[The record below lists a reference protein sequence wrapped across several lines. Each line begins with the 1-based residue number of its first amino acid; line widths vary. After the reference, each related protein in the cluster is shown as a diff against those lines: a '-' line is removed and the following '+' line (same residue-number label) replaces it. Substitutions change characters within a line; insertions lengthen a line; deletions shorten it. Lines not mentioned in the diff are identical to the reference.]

1 MLLQTVAPDA
11 AGNGLGE
18 YVNEEKTSEEHDEL
32 LHDLVFGVLDEVEL
46 AIPFLVVRIRS
57 AKAPHEA
64 VIPRFWLLFL
74 WSIT

>member
-11 AGNGLGE
+11 ARDGLGK
-18 YVNEEKTSEEHDEL
+18 YVNEEKASEEHDEL

-46 AIPFLVVRIRS
+46 AIPFRIRT
-57 AKAPHEA
+57 AKAP
-64 VIPRFWLLFL
+64 VVPRCWLLLFL

>member
-11 AGNGLGE
+11 AGDGLRE

-32 LHDLVFGVLDEVEL
+32 LHNLVFGVLDEVEL
-46 AIPFLVVRIRS
+46 AIPFLVVRIRTT
-57 AKAPHEA
+57 P
-64 VIPRFWLLFL
+64 VVPPRFWLLFF